1 MAPSADLE
9 PARLGVGGEVPE
21 QVEVAGALV
30 HDPGAV
36 GGGGAGVEVGVVAV
50 PAEPGAVGQH
60 RVEVADPLVVR
71 DEHDPL
77 ADPAGVLELS
87 VELGEEPHEVAGP
100 GGVDPQLGR
109 RAAPVALPR
118 RAPAGAL
125 VDAEDHGAARPA
137 AMEVTGPSGSRDGR
151 PAVGR
156 HRVGPGSAPERLAG
170 GRDGERP
177 RRSPSPPDDPGER
190 VAPVGEPL
198 ATSPPVAR
206 RPVDLGTAV
215 PAARCRRP
223 ATPSGERRGF
233 ATGARSAVRRRATA
247 SSTEPTQTSSSATKD
262 SRVPGDRG
270 EPEVRAVIAVTL
282 PTVTGDRTAPRCRHP
297 ERVEVGNDA
306 VSRLPTRAD
315 PAPASMSPRDEPPG
329 EAAAARPELGWSAP
343 ALFVIAAVAGLAYLS
358 WPLGYLVNP
367 FVAGHGLA
375 SDLEVPGQPF
385 GWVFVLLDIVSGVLM
400 VAIRAPRAGRRRSRF
415 VPGGLLLGYAVFGL
429 SSVLSAAVPLSCGT
443 GRAALL
449 ACGTTTSTYGLHDVL
464 SVVGYLAFFVSLAG
478 VVRRRR
484 ITPTA
489 RATLIALM
497 ALGAAWSAS
506 GLAFMAVT
514 LAHGPEVTVQH
525 VLLALTSLAIAVVPV
540 AGAVP
545 ASAPVVASRP
555 PIRVRARP
563 LVRVRRRRVPAR

>member
-1 MAPSADLE
+1 
-9 PARLGVGGEVPE
+9 
-21 QVEVAGALV
+21 
-30 HDPGAV
+30 
-36 GGGGAGVEVGVVAV
+36 
-50 PAEPGAVGQH
+50 
-60 RVEVADPLVVR
+60 
-71 DEHDPL
+71 
-77 ADPAGVLELS
+77 
-87 VELGEEPHEVAGP
+87 
-100 GGVDPQLGR
+100 
-109 RAAPVALPR
+109 
-118 RAPAGAL
+118 
-125 VDAEDHGAARPA
+125 
-137 AMEVTGPSGSRDGR
+137 
-151 PAVGR
+151 
-156 HRVGPGSAPERLAG
+156 
-170 GRDGERP
+170 
-177 RRSPSPPDDPGER
+177 
-190 VAPVGEPL
+190 
-198 ATSPPVAR
+198 
-206 RPVDLGTAV
+206 
-215 PAARCRRP
+215 
-223 ATPSGERRGF
+223 
-233 ATGARSAVRRRATA
+233 
-247 SSTEPTQTSSSATKD
+247 
-262 SRVPGDRG
+262 
-270 EPEVRAVIAVTL
+270 
-282 PTVTGDRTAPRCRHP
+282 
-297 ERVEVGNDA
+297 

-329 EAAAARPELGWSAP
+329 EAAAARPEPGWSAP

-367 FVAGHGLA
+367 FVVGHGLA

-400 VAIRAPRAGRRRSRF
+400 VAIALRGGRRRSRF

-478 VVRRRR
+478 LVRRRR

-489 RATLIALM
+489 RATPIALM

-540 AGAVP
+540 AGAAP
-545 ASAPVVASRP
+545 ASVPAPVVASRS
-555 PIRVRARP
+555 PIRVRVRP